1 MFFNKQKN
9 EAQQGGIQ
17 QDTLTPYALDEIDKL
32 IAQNFKKFFKK
43 NKKLLSDEEEDCY
56 LLPSDIKDI
65 IDEFSDLER
74 QIKGCEHEAD
84 DSYINLL
91 SAIVESTI
99 RTRIKEVSRQ
109 RMTERIKEKAS
120 AEAKDR
126 YQTPRYY
133 RPLRR
138 FFRKTPNRA
147 MELILEQE
155 ELEARELHL
164 QQQIDNDAY
173 RRQIEH
179 AEEAY
184 ANGTLEEADEVE
196 PEEGQTDEEED
207 VAMLPVRRVRSV
219 NIDQENQEEQGD

>member
-9 EAQQGGIQ
+9 EAQGGTQ
-17 QDTLTPYALDEIDKL
+17 QDTLSPYELDEIDKL

-43 NKKLLSDEEEDCY
+43 NKKLLSNEEDDCY

-65 IDEFSDLER
+65 IDEFSELER

-84 DSYINLL
+84 ENYISLL

-99 RTRIKEVSRQ
+99 RTRIKELSRQ
-109 RMTERIKEKAS
+109 RMTERIIATAS

-126 YQTPRYY
+126 YQTPRYT

-164 QQQIDNDAY
+164 QQQIDNAAY
-173 RRQIEH
+173 RRQIEQE
-179 AEEAY
+179 EEAY
-184 ANGTLEEADEVE
+184 ANGTLEEADAVE

-207 VAMLPVRRVRSV
+207 VAMLPVRRVRSA
-219 NIDQENQEEQGD
+219 NTDQENQEEQGD

>member
-1 MFFNKQKN
+1 MMFFKKQEN
-9 EAQQGGIQ
+9 ETQGQIQ
-17 QDTLTPYALDEIDKL
+17 NSTLTSDELEEIDKL
-32 IAQNFKKFFKK
+32 IAQNLKKFFKK

-84 DSYINLL
+84 ENYISLL

-99 RTRIKEVSRQ
+99 RTRIKELSRQ
-109 RMTERIKEKAS
+109 RMAEKVKEIAS
-120 AEAKDR
+120 ADAKDY

-133 RPLRR
+133 RSWRNW
-138 FFRKTPNRA
+138 FRKTPNRA

-155 ELEARELHL
+155 ELEARKLHL
-164 QQQIDNDAY
+164 QQQIDNDNT
-173 RRQIEH
+173 RRQIEQQ
-179 AEEAY
+179 EEEY
-184 ANGTLEEADEVE
+184 ANGISEEQDEVA
-196 PEEGQTDEEED
+196 PEEEQTDEEED

-219 NIDQENQEEQGD
+219 STDEEEQGD